1 MNSEEKNKIL
11 FSQICYSPGLFS
23 IFLLIYR
30 GNQFWSIL
38 HTLKTS
44 IFSGNLIEYIQGF
57 TCCKTFCME
66 GMIKNIHVIFCLQLL
81 EKEDSLQT
89 MILWNTFKWHIGNPK
104 TIFAFL
110 KYGFSFHFAQS
121 LFDSLMRDITVN
133 WTIFSTISWIKM
145 HCLTH

>member
-1 MNSEEKNKIL
+1 MNSEKKNKIL

-30 GNQFWSIL
+30 GDQFWSIL

-44 IFSGNLIEYIQGF
+44 IFSASLTEYIQGF

-81 EKEDSLQT
+81 EKEDSCKQWFSETLLND
-89 MILWNTFKWHIGNPK
+89 ILEIQKQFLHFWNMDLASI
-104 TIFAFL
+104 L
-110 KYGFSFHFAQS
+110 LS
-121 LFDSLMRDITVN
+121 LFDSLMPDITVN